1 MNKII
6 DKRHLGKATART
18 IDLDYMGDE
27 AKRIAINSSKTHVSV
42 QIGGTVANCY
52 GYPAKTD
59 AAVAVAWPD
68 GRVLVIARR
77 ISANKATLSGALASL
92 LGDWARPF
100 RDGRFTRTDLA
111 ENMIVEKAEL
121 LIVQT
126 H

>member
-1 MNKII
+1 MKKII

-27 AKRIAINSSKTHVSV
+27 AKQVAFHSSKTYVNV

-59 AAVAVAWPD
+59 AVIAVAWSD
-68 GRVLVIARR
+68 GRVLVMAKR
-77 ISANKATLSGALASL
+77 ISANKATLSGALSSL

-100 RDGRFTRTDLA
+100 RDCRFTRTDLA
-111 ENMIVEKAEL
+111 ESMIIKEAEIL
-121 LIVQT
+121 FAQKD
-126 H
+126 

>member
-1 MNKII
+1 MKKII
-6 DKRHLGKATART
+6 DQRYLGKATART

-27 AKRIAINSSKTHVSV
+27 AKRIAIHSSKTHVNV

-68 GRVLVIARR
+68 GRVLVMAQR

-100 RDGRFTRTDLA
+100 RDYRFTRTDLA
-111 ENMIVEKAEL
+111 ESMIIKEAERLFVQKA
-121 LIVQT
+121 
-126 H
+126 